1 MIKINDEQNIGVLSL
16 KIFENIK
23 LEYDVDE
30 IINFCHM
37 ERIKEKLDNI
47 ADTISEGYKLLDPKA
62 MYEPIK
68 IYEIKGSR
76 LILDDGTF
84 FESNLLAEEL
94 KCTNE
99 LAIYI
104 VTVGPALEQ
113 KVAELGSIDLAKSFI
128 IDCVGT
134 YALSQI
140 FNFIRKDYRPNNFRK
155 ISKFSPGSTSNWDMS
170 QQRVLFDI
178 LGPKKVEEA
187 IGVRLNEYCVMIPKK
202 SVSGV
207 MGETEEQFQECQICE
222 RRCEFRRAPFKG

>member
-1 MIKINDEQNIGVLSL
+1 L
-16 KIFENIK
+16 KIFKNIK

-47 ADTISEGYKLLDPKA
+47 AEIISEGYKLLNPKA
-62 MYEPIK
+62 MYKPIE
-68 IYEIKGSR
+68 IYEIKDSR

-84 FESNLLAEEL
+84 FESNLLVEKL
-94 KCTNE
+94 KCANE
-99 LAIYI
+99 LATYI
-104 VTVGPALEQ
+104 VTIGPVLEQ
-113 KVAELGSIDLAKSFI
+113 KVAELGSLDLVKSFI
-128 IDCVGT
+128 LDCVGT
-134 YALSQI
+134 YALRQI
-140 FNFIRKDYRPNNFRK
+140 FNFIRKDYRPNNFTQV
-155 ISKFSPGSTSNWDMS
+155 SKFSPGSTSHWDMS

-187 IGVRLNEYCVMIPKK
+187 IGVRLNEYCVMIPRK

-207 MGETEEQFQECQICE
+207 MGDTEEQFQECQICE